1 MSLKVY
7 NADQVQVVVCGVP
20 VTKGWG
26 DGAFLRIEQNE
37 DSYTEVVGTDGE
49 VTRSRTNNRTHTITL
64 TLMQSSDVNA
74 LLSAVHTL
82 DINSPGGAG
91 IGPLIVKDGSGTSL
105 YIAEK
110 CWVKKPPVVEF
121 GREAGP
127 REWVFSTNNLVRLDG
142 GN

>member
-1 MSLKVY
+1 MSTKVY
-7 NADQVQVVVCGVP
+7 NADQVQVVICGVP

-26 DGAFLRIEQNE
+26 DGTFLRIEQNE
-37 DSYTEVVGTDGE
+37 DSFTRVTGTDGE
-49 VTRSRTNNRTHTITL
+49 TTRSRTNNRSHTITL
-64 TLMQSSDVNA
+64 TLMQSSDVND

-82 DINSPGGAG
+82 DITSAGGAG
-91 IGPLIVKDGSGTSL
+91 IGPLIVKDGSGRSL

-110 CWVKKPPVVEF
+110 CWIKKPPAVEF

-127 REWVFSTNNLVRLDG
+127 REWTFETGELLRLDA